1 MKKYLKIYFRFPS
14 NGMFPYW
21 NNGHKQHRNYKIKRQ
36 SACFV
41 PRIFPRLNSQKAAAV
56 AQGLI
61 YFLLFHF
68 LQDCLLWYELLSNDL
83 FFGDCKN

>member
-14 NGMFPYW
+14 NGMLSYE

-36 SACFV
+36 FACFV
-41 PRIFPRLNSQKAAAV
+41 SRIFLRLNFQEAAAV
-56 AQGLI
+56 TQGLI
-61 YFLLFHF
+61 YLLLFHF
-68 LQDCLLWYELLSNDL
+68 LQDCLLLFELLSNDL